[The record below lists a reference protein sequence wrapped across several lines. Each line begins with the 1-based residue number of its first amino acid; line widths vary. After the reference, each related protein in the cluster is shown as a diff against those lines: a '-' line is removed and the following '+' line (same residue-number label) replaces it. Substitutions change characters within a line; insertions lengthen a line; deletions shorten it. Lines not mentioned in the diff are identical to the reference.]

1 MKKIL
6 TILFLLIPALL
17 YAQQQYLVP
26 VGPLMRTTEATSQ
39 HNMICAGGACYY
51 VTDKATA
58 DRYVSEGM
66 ADSYE
71 AVPRVKLITP
81 VAVYASA
88 SSQWS
93 VENSAFGW
101 SAAKSE
107 FIDILP
113 AISRNSGP
121 VIATVD
127 SGMALHKDL
136 GGFNNS
142 YNLLWILGTSD
153 TSRPLYGY
161 SEYGSISGVTD
172 SYAQDNL
179 GHGTHVAGIAG
190 AADGSGMKST
200 SYGHAQVIPFK
211 VAVDDV
217 YNSDNLDF
225 LSVIDAINHIVSL
238 KKNQNIPIVAVN
250 MSYGSYSYTALEY
263 NAIKSLYDAG
273 IIAVTAAGNENTDI
287 GAKPMY
293 PASFNLPNIVT
304 VAALDESLNIAYY
317 SNYGG
322 VTNIAAPGSKIS
334 SLGASFTG
342 VTEPERLVLN
352 GSANLP
358 YMTPLNTGWSVGTD
372 NTITFQGGKSAN
384 NTTFITGSIDLTSLP
399 SGFYRHL
406 AFTYDAAIYCDNNC
420 AFVDVNYDNTGWQT
434 AKLLYNSALMENAFI
449 AIPKGVSSMTFRLRV
464 DNLTS
469 TRPSSLVIHNNI
481 TIGAADY
488 TDSYMTASGT
498 SMAAPYVT
506 GALAA
511 AKAVYPGITPQQLI
525 TLLYSSATVSSKI
538 STTQVTGSKQINL
551 YSFLDNVTRCK
562 NDTQWCSQITDYPS
576 RQSGTTVI
584 PPTHSS
590 SSSSSGLSCAIS
602 GGDGGIGE
610 FMLLTGAFVI
620 YMIFRRR
627 KDTL

>member
-6 TILFLLIPALL
+6 TILFLLVPALL

-26 VGPLMRTTEATSQ
+26 VGPLMRTTEAASQ
-39 HNMICAGGACYY
+39 HNIICAGGACYY

-58 DRYVSEGM
+58 DRYISEGM

-81 VAVYASA
+81 VAISASA
-88 SSQWS
+88 GSQWS

-101 SAAKSE
+101 SAAKSA
-107 FIDILP
+107 FIDPLP
-113 AISRNSGP
+113 ALSSNSGP

-142 YNLLWILGTSD
+142 YNLLWILGTSS
-153 TSRPLYGY
+153 TSRSLYGY
-161 SEYGSISGVTD
+161 SESDDMAGTTD
-172 SYAQDNL
+172 NYAQDNL

-200 SYGHAQVIPFK
+200 SYGHAQVTPFK
-211 VAVDDV
+211 VAADDV

-225 LSVIDAINHIVSL
+225 LSVIDAINRIVYL
-238 KKNQNIPIVAVN
+238 KTKQNIPIVAVN
-250 MSYGSYSYTALEY
+250 MSYGSYSYTTLEY
-263 NAIKSLYDAG
+263 NAIKSLSDAG

-287 GAKPMY
+287 GTTPMY
-293 PASFNLPNIVT
+293 PASFNLPNIIT

-322 VTNIAAPGSKIS
+322 LTNIAAPGSNIS

-342 VTEPERLVLN
+342 ATEPGRLVVN

-358 YMTPLNTGWSVGTD
+358 YTTPLNTGWSVGTD

-384 NTTFITGSIDLTSLP
+384 GTTFITGSIDLSPLP

-406 AFTYDAAIYCDNNC
+406 AFTYDSAIYCDDNC
-420 AFVDVNYDNTGWQT
+420 AFVDVNYGNTGWQT
-434 AKLLYNSALMENAFI
+434 AKLLYNSALQENAFI
-449 AIPKGVSSMTFRLRV
+449 AIPNGVSSMTFRLRI

-469 TRPSSLVIHNNI
+469 TRPSALVIHNNL

-511 AKAVYPGITPQQLI
+511 AKAVYPAITPQQLI

-538 STTQVTGSKQINL
+538 TTAQVTGSRQINL

-590 SSSSSGLSCAIS
+590 SSSSGLSCAVS

-610 FMLLTGAFVI
+610 FTLLTGVFII